1 MGVAFI
7 LYRPRLTFEMNGFF
21 DSNSDGATG
30 PPGPQGPKGDPCDP
44 PGPEGDIGE
53 HESVGPHGEKGDRR
67 PIGPQGQRLIQENIV
82 RGRKLANKGPRES
95 VGLLVKRVTLAI
107 TDLRESLNQLVLK
120 VSADHGW
127 SVDHLESVDYPESRA
142 HRVFQD
148 RFQKAIRWGAH
159 REKLG

>member
-1 MGVAFI
+1 M
-7 LYRPRLTFEMNGFF
+7 
-21 DSNSDGATG
+21 
-30 PPGPQGPKGDPCDP
+30 
-44 PGPEGDIGE
+44 
-53 HESVGPHGEKGDRR
+53 
-67 PIGPQGQRLIQENIV
+67 IQENIV

-120 VSADHGW
+120 VS
-127 SVDHLESVDYPESRA
+127 VDHLESVDYPESRA

>member
-53 HESVGPHGEKGDRR
+53 HESVGPHGEKGD
-67 PIGPQGQRLIQENIV
+67 
-82 RGRKLANKGPRES
+82 
-95 VGLLVKRVTLAI
+95 
-107 TDLRESLNQLVLK
+107 QLVL
-120 VSADHGW
+120 
-127 SVDHLESVDYPESRA
+127 
-142 HRVFQD
+142 RV
-148 RFQKAIRWGAH
+148 KG
-159 REKLG
+159 